1 MVCTIKKNGAVRK
14 KMATEMPDKVQ
25 IVRVNADENTE
36 LCKAL
41 NVSALPV
48 LKLYKNRKVVWENL
62 GFVSEE
68 QVKSRII
75 QYYSIIESPDIL
87 TGK

>member
-1 MVCTIKKNGAVRK
+1 
-14 KMATEMPDKVQ
+14 MPDKVQ
-25 IVRVNADENTE
+25 IVRINADENTE

-62 GFVSEE
+62 GFVPEE

-75 QYYSIIESPDIL
+75 QYYSIIESPDTL